1 MKKLKKRRLPKR
13 PSPPRRPSSKPGF
26 VRIIS
31 GSHRSRRL
39 PILDAPGLRPTGD
52 RSREILFN
60 WLQPWLPGAQ
70 VLDAYAGT
78 GALGLEAASRGA
90 GKVVLV
96 ENNPRVEENLRGII
110 NEMDFPNSEVVNNT
124 ALRFLDFCGEDW
136 DLVFLDP
143 PFSLDELD
151 EISLK
156 AIEKIKPGGFLYREY
171 AESRPPAALPS
182 PWELYRQ
189 KKVGQVIL
197 ELWRKPDAS

>member
-13 PSPPRRPSSKPGF
+13 PPAPRKATGKPGF

-39 PILDAPGLRPTGD
+39 PILEAPGLRPTGD

-90 GKVVLV
+90 AKVVLV
-96 ENNPRVEENLRGII
+96 ENNPRVEENLRGTI

-143 PFSLDELD
+143 PFSLNQLD
-151 EISLK
+151 EVSLK
-156 AIEKIKPGGFLYREY
+156 AAEKIRPGGFLYREY
-171 AESRPPAALPS
+171 AEGNTPVTIPE

-197 ELWRKPDAS
+197 ELWRKPHES

>member
-13 PSPPRRPSSKPGF
+13 PPAPRRSRSKPGF

-31 GSHRSRRL
+31 GTHRSRRL

-60 WLQPWLPGAQ
+60 WLQPYLPGAQ

-96 ENNPRVEENLRGII
+96 ENNPQVEENLRATI
-110 NEMDFPNSEVVNNT
+110 NTMDFPNSEVVNNT

-151 EISLK
+151 AASLK
-156 AIEKIKPGGFLYREY
+156 AAEKIKTGGFLYREFG
-171 AESRPPAALPS
+171 ADRNPAPLPA
-182 PWELYRQ
+182 PWERFRHKQ
-189 KKVGQVIL
+189 VGQIQL
-197 ELWRKPDAS
+197 ELWRKNP